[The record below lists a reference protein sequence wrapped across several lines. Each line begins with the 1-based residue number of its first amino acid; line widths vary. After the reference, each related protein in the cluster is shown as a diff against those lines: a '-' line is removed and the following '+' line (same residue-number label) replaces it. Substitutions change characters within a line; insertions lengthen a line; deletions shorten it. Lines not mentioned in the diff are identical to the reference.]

1 MDINGDTTTI
11 ILYFDRV
18 VFVDDDLDVIT
29 VACEGFVDGVIYYL
43 VYQVMESLFT
53 DVTYVHGRTLA
64 HSF

>member
-11 ILYFDRV
+11 ILYLDRII
-18 VFVDDDLDVIT
+18 FVDDDLDVIA

-53 DVTYVHGRTLA
+53 NVAYVHGRTLA